1 VIYLQF
7 DVEAPLPGIYT
18 LTVEAFNDLTSEPVS
33 ASMSVQVGD
42 KIRNVH
48 MAIQGDIVNKHTVV
62 HVTLVGLGPFYIIIQ
77 YGDGYTD
84 TLNSTDPIAMVTSV
98 DIQSNEQNDIH
109 DIRLKHVYKT
119 GGEFNITVM
128 VSNNVNSLV
137 IWELFSPITTMTLTS
152 RSPWIIRS
160 PGHAV
165 VKATIQ
171 GGKDLNYVWNFSDNF
186 EDTSVTR

>member
-1 VIYLQF
+1 
-7 DVEAPLPGIYT
+7 
-18 LTVEAFNDLTSEPVS
+18 
-33 ASMSVQVGD
+33 
-42 KIRNVH
+42 
-48 MAIQGDIVNKHTVV
+48 
-62 HVTLVGLGPFYIIIQ
+62 
-77 YGDGYTD
+77 
-84 TLNSTDPIAMVTSV
+84 MVTSV